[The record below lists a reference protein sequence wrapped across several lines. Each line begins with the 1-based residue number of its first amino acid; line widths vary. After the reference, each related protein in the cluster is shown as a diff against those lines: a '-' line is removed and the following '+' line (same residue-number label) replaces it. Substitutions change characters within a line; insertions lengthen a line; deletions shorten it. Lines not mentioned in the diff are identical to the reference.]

1 MKLCK
6 YNEFILISKQLYFD
20 DLCKA
25 LRQTHIFKT
34 NRLTEQ
40 RGDFF
45 VPEAGDAASNHCALF
60 DAEACAHIALKL
72 L

>member
-25 LRQTHIFKT
+25 LRQTYILKT
-34 NRLTEQ
+34 KRLAEH

-45 VPEAGDAASNHCALF
+45 VPEAGNPASHHCALS